1 MKFVPAPGV
10 MVIAP
15 VEMSDGVETDVDE
28 SNLVA
33 ERVSVEKVRSESS
46 VNNPPVEAK
55 GTLVE
60 VRAWRVRVP
69 RLAAAENR
77 LVLDAVVL
85 KKFVVVALVPVAFT
99 NVKFWRVEDAVA
111 KMLAKVPSAVEVR
124 FPPLAVVKKRFVELA
139 VVLKKLVVVA
149 LVVVELPETRSEL
162 LNSNWSAEEFQ
173 VRRAFGDT
181 EPLSNDR

>member
-1 MKFVPAPGV
+1 M
-10 MVIAP
+10 
-15 VEMSDGVETDVDE
+15 
-28 SNLVA
+28 A
-33 ERVSVEKVRSESS
+33 EVEKR
-46 VNNPPVEAK
+46 
-55 GTLVE
+55 LVE
-60 VRAWRVRVP
+60 
-69 RLAAAENR
+69 
-77 LVLDAVVL
+77 DAVVL